1 MIPHTGLTDGWLNR
15 LLSGWSGAPGAPGIP
30 GAPVGRV
37 VLIGPE
43 TQAPAPDLLCPVEQ
57 AVTDKPFSGAV
68 WRGVLASLGD
78 GVMVCVQDEVTMS
91 ITSLKRL
98 AKSVCGSG
106 AAMMYSHFVQDS
118 AEGPKACATNDFQL
132 GSLRDDF
139 EFGPVT
145 AWSGGA
151 IKQALA
157 DSGELMDSEG
167 GAFYDLRLRVSAVGM
182 PLRLPE
188 PLYTRPNPDDRP
200 TGKKLFD
207 YVDPRNLSAQLE
219 KEVIVTEHLK
229 RIGAYLE
236 PTFQTPDVVGDFPVK
251 ASVVIPVRN
260 RIKTVADAVKSAC
273 EQSAEF
279 DFNVIIVD
287 NHSTDGTTELL
298 KEAGKT
304 YPNLVHLVP
313 EPTDLGIGGCWN
325 YAMQNEHCGQWA
337 VQLDSD
343 DIYSDGHTVAKV
355 VGVLEQGP
363 YAMVVGAYRM
373 VNFDLEEIPPGLIDH
388 KEWTRD
394 NGRNNLLRV
403 NGIGAPRAFSTKVM
417 RANPLPNTSY
427 GEDYGIAMT
436 LSRRYEIGRIYDALY
451 FCRRWDDNTDADL
464 PLDVKNRHDLYKD
477 RLRTL
482 EVMARQK
489 LNAGVTCGCG
499 K

>member
-1 MIPHTGLTDGWLNR
+1 MITVLIPHTGLSDGWLNA
-15 LLSGWSGAPGAPGIP
+15 LLDGWAN
-30 GAPVGRV
+30 APVGRV

-43 TQAPAPDLLCPVEQ
+43 QAVANTAKPVEQ
-57 AVTDKPFSGAV
+57 IITDKPLSGQA
-68 WRGVLASLGD
+68 WHGVLASLKNS
-78 GVMVCVQDEVTMS
+78 GVMICLRDEVTMPAA
-91 ITSLKRL
+91 SLLRL
-98 AKSVCGSG
+98 AKATCSSG
-106 AAMMYSHFVQDS
+106 AAMMYCHFMQDT
-118 AEGPKACATNDFQL
+118 ADGPKPCATNEFQL

-145 AWSGGA
+145 AWSVAA
-151 IKQALA
+151 IEKALA
-157 DSGELMDSEG
+157 YSGDLLDSDA

-207 YVDPRNLSAQLE
+207 YVDPANRAAQLE
-219 KEVIVTEHLK
+219 SEAIVTEHLK
-229 RIGAYLE
+229 RIGAYLAPSFE
-236 PTFQTPDVVGDFPVK
+236 TPDVAGDFPVK
-251 ASVVIPVRN
+251 ASVIIPVRN

-273 EQSAEF
+273 EQAADF
-279 DFNVIIVD
+279 KFNVIVVD
-287 NHSTDGTTELL
+287 NHSTDGTTDLL
-298 KEAGKT
+298 TEACKK
-304 YPNLVHLVP
+304 YPNLVHLIPV
-313 EPTDLGIGGCWN
+313 PTDLGIGGCWN
-325 YAMQNEHCGQWA
+325 YALQSEHCGQWA

-343 DIYSDGHTVAKV
+343 DIYIDQNTVTKM
-355 VGVLEQGP
+355 VGVLEEGP
-363 YAMVVGAYRM
+363 YAMVVGAYKM

-394 NGRNNLLRV
+394 NGRNNLMRV
-403 NGIGAPRAFSTKVM
+403 NGIGAPRAFSTTIM

-436 LSRRYEIGRIYDALY
+436 ISRRHDIGRIYDALY
-451 FCRRWDDNTDADL
+451 LCRRWDDNTDADL

-482 EVMARQK
+482 ELMARIK
-489 LNAGVTCGCG
+489 MNAKAGCGCG

>member
-1 MIPHTGLTDGWLNR
+1 MITVVIPHAGLTEGWLTGLLND
-15 LLSGWSGAPGAPGIP
+15 WAD
-30 GAPVGRV
+30 APVSRV

-43 TQAPAPDLLCPVEQ
+43 RKPPETSGASFKVEQ
-57 AVTDKPFSGAV
+57 VVTDKPFAGAV
-68 WRGVLASLGD
+68 WRGVLLSLD
-78 GVMVCVQDEVTMS
+78 AEVMVCVQDEVSMPAA
-91 ITSLKRL
+91 SLTRL
-98 AKSVCGSG
+98 AKAVCSSG
-106 AAMMYSHFVQDS
+106 AALVYSHFAQAS
-118 AEGPKACATNDFQL
+118 ADGPKPCATNDFQL

-145 AWSGGA
+145 AWSGNA
-151 IKQALA
+151 IKQTLA
-157 DSGELMDSEG
+157 DNGNLMDSES
-167 GAFYDLRLRVSAVGM
+167 GAFYDLRLRVSQVGT

-207 YVDPRNLSAQLE
+207 YVDPRNRAAQIE
-219 KEVIVTEHLK
+219 KELIVTEHLK
-229 RIGAYLE
+229 RIGAYLP
-236 PTFQTPDVVGDFPVK
+236 PTFQTPDVNGDFPVK

-273 EQSAEF
+273 EQSADF
-279 DFNVIIVD
+279 TFNVIVVD
-287 NHSTDGTTELL
+287 NHSTDGTTDLL
-298 KEAGKT
+298 KNACKK

-313 EPTDLGIGGCWN
+313 VPTDLGIGGCWN
-325 YAMQNEHCGQWA
+325 YALQSEHCGKWA

-343 DIYSDGHTVAKV
+343 DIYCGDDTLSRM
-355 VGVLEQGP
+355 VGELEKGP
-363 YAMVVGAYRM
+363 YAMVVGSYRM

-388 KEWTRD
+388 REWTRD

-417 RANPLPNTSY
+417 RQNPLPNTSY
-427 GEDYGIAMT
+427 GEDYGIAMV
-436 LSRRYEIGRIYDALY
+436 LSRRYEIGRIYEALY
-451 FCRRWDDNTDADL
+451 LCRRWDDNTDADL
-464 PLDVKNRHDLYKD
+464 PLDVKNRHDHYKD

-489 LNAGVTCGCG
+489 FNTGANCGCG

>member
-1 MIPHTGLTDGWLNR
+1 MITVFIPHTGLTEGWLTE
-15 LLSGWSGAPGAPGIP
+15 LLAGWAET
-30 GAPVGRV
+30 PVGRV

-43 TQAPAPDLLCPVEQ
+43 QAVGNTAKPVEQ
-57 AVTDKPFSGAV
+57 IVTDKPLSGEA
-68 WRGVLASLGD
+68 WRGALATLEPGVL
-78 GVMVCVQDEVTMS
+78 VCLRDEVTMS
-91 ITSLKRL
+91 AASLLRL
-98 AKSVCGSG
+98 AKATCSSG
-106 AAMMYSHFVQDS
+106 APMMYSHFVQDT
-118 AEGPKACATNDFQL
+118 AEGPKPCPTNDYQL

-145 AWSGGA
+145 AWSVAA
-151 IKQALA
+151 IKQAA
-157 DSGELMDSEG
+157 GEAGELMDSNA
-167 GAFYDLRLRVSAVGM
+167 GAFYDLRLRITQVGM
-182 PLRLPE
+182 PVRLPE

-207 YVDPRNLSAQLE
+207 YVDPANRAAQLE
-219 KEVIVTEHLK
+219 SEAIVTEHLK
-229 RIGAYLE
+229 RIGAYME
-236 PTFQTPDVVGDFPVK
+236 PSFQTPDVQGDYPVT
-251 ASVVIPVRN
+251 ASVIIPVRN

-273 EQSAEF
+273 EQTAEF
-279 DFNVIIVD
+279 KFNVIVVD
-287 NHSTDGTTELL
+287 NHSTDGTTERLAEL
-298 KEAGKT
+298 SKT
-304 YPNLVHLVP
+304 YDHLVHLVP
-313 EPTDLGIGGCWN
+313 VPTDLGIGGCWN
-325 YAMQNEHCGQWA
+325 YALQSDYCGKWA

-343 DIYSDGHTVAKV
+343 DIYIDEHSVAKMV
-355 VGVLEQGP
+355 AALEEGP

-417 RANPLPNTSY
+417 RTSPLPNTSY

-436 LSRRYEIGRIYDALY
+436 ISRQHEIGRLYDALY
-451 FCRRWDDNTDADL
+451 LCRRWDDNTDADL

-482 EVMARQK
+482 EVMSRIK
-489 LNAGVTCGCG
+489 MNAKVACGCT

>member
-1 MIPHTGLTDGWLNR
+1 MITVVIPHTGLSDGWLNA
-15 LLSGWSGAPGAPGIP
+15 LLSGWSGG
-30 GAPVGRV
+30 PVGRV

-43 TQAPAPDLLCPVEQ
+43 TVADGSAIEVEQ
-57 AVTDKPFSGAV
+57 VVTDKPFSGEA
-68 WRGVLASLGD
+68 WRGVLDSLNNH
-78 GVMVCVQDEVTMS
+78 GVMICIQDEVTMS
-91 ITSLKRL
+91 LGSLKRL
-98 AKSVCGSG
+98 AKSVCSSG
-106 AAMMYSHFVQDS
+106 ATMVYSHFVQDT
-118 AEGPKACATNDFQL
+118 ADGPKACAINDFQL
-132 GSLRDDF
+132 GSFRDDF

-145 AWSGGA
+145 AWSCKA
-151 IKQALA
+151 IKHGLTE
-157 DSGELMDSEG
+157 SGGLMGSDG

-182 PLRLPE
+182 PIRLPE
-188 PLYTRPNPDDRP
+188 PLYCRPNPDDRP

-207 YVDPRNLSAQLE
+207 YVDPRNIAAQQE
-219 KEVIVTEHLK
+219 KERIVTEHLK

-236 PTFQTPDVVGDFPVK
+236 PTFQTPDVDGDFPVK
-251 ASVVIPVRN
+251 ASVIIPVRN

-273 EQSAEF
+273 EQVA
-279 DFNVIIVD
+279 DFEYNVIVVD

-298 KEAGKT
+298 AEACKT
-304 YPNLVHLVP
+304 YANLVHLVP
-313 EPTDLGIGGCWN
+313 VPTDLGIGGCWN
-325 YAMQNEHCGQWA
+325 YALESEKCGKWA

-343 DIYSDGHTVAKV
+343 DIYCDADTVANMVK
-355 VGVLEQGP
+355 VLEEGP

-403 NGIGAPRAFSTKVM
+403 NGIGAPRAFSTKIM
-417 RANPLPNTSY
+417 RENPLPNTSY

-451 FCRRWDDNTDADL
+451 LCRRWDDNTDADL

-489 LNAGVTCGCG
+489 LNGGGSCGCS
-499 K
+499 